1 MTSLWGLLQTV
12 KKVFDQISSTT
23 NVKDEISQF
32 IEKVTGELETNSFHV
47 IKFLKEKKVVFIMR
61 VHISNFPSINN

>member
-32 IEKVTGELETNSFHV
+32 IEKVIGELETNSFNV
-47 IKFLKEKKVVFIMR
+47 LKFLEEKKVVFIRR

>member
-32 IEKVTGELETNSFHV
+32 IEKVIGELETNSFNV
-47 IKFLKEKKVVFIMR
+47 LKFLEEKKVVFIMR